1 MEQYQVTGMSCAVCA
16 TKVEKVVLGLDGIE
30 KCSVNLLTGVLAVE
44 GTATDESIVRAV
56 EGAGYGVKN
65 SKQNSAEVKADNE
78 TKSLISRL
86 ISSCVLVIA
95 LMYIS
100 MGVVMWGFPF
110 IPYLNNPISIA
121 IIELLITLVV
131 VAINR
136 KFFISGTKSAIKLSP
151 NMDTLVALGS
161 GASIFYSL
169 VITFVIAFE
178 LSNGNLEGANHHLHS
193 LYYESGAMI
202 LALIT
207 VGKTLESIAKGK
219 TTSAI
224 TALMSLTPKTATIK
238 IDGEEKVIA
247 VEELKVGDLVVVR
260 AGGKFSCDGII
271 VEGSCS
277 CDESALTGES
287 IPVDKT
293 VGDRVSTAT
302 TLTSGFVIVR
312 AEKVGLDTTIS
323 EIIKTVENA
332 NSTKAPIAKLAD
344 KVSGVF
350 VPVVMSI
357 ALIVTIVWLII
368 SGDIGFSLGRGISV
382 LVISCPCALGLATP
396 VAIMVGSGVGAKN
409 GVLYKNA
416 QSLETA
422 GRIKIV
428 ALDKTGTVTQGKPF
442 VTDATAFNMDKT
454 EFVDL
459 AYTLERRSE
468 HPLAKAIVEEYKT
481 SATELEVTDFTTL
494 QGNGVSAIINGE
506 TVYGGS
512 VKFIRSVA
520 SVSSEVESVANSL
533 QADGKTVTLFS
544 KSGEVVGLI
553 ALADKEKDDAKEA
566 IENLKSLGI
575 ETVMITGDSEPVAK
589 AVCQSLGIDRYYAS
603 VLPTEKER
611 IVSELKSVDKT
622 AMVGDGINDA
632 PALTSADLGIAIGTG
647 TEIAISSAQVVL
659 PGNRLLGLVNAIKI
673 GKNTLKNIKQNLFW
687 AFFYNALAIPVASG
701 VFASIGFTL
710 SPMLGALAMSLSSFC
725 VVTNALRLNFYKS
738 KNSEKTKAK
747 EIKTMEF
754 TLKVEGMMCPH
765 CEARVKQTVENIEG
779 VKSVVV
785 DYKKGTVVFS
795 ADTDITKVVADAIVG
810 QGYKV
815 N

>member
-1 MEQYQVTGMSCAVCA
+1 MRKFQVTGMSCAVCA
-16 TKVEKVVLGLDGIE
+16 TKVEKVVLDLDGIE

-95 LMYIS
+95 LMYVS

-161 GASIFYSL
+161 GASIIYSL

-178 LSNGNLEGANHHLHS
+178 LSNGNLEGANHRLHS

-468 HPLAKAIVEEYKT
+468 HPLAKAIVEEYKK
-481 SATELEVTDFTTL
+481 SATEFEVTDFTTL

-533 QADGKTVTLFS
+533 QDDGKTVTLFS
-544 KSGEVVGLI
+544 KSGEVIGLI

-765 CEARVKQTVENIEG
+765 CETRVKQTVENIEG